1 MERTARMSMREEPP
15 MFPHISGGE
24 PSALGAAASADTDV
38 ALEVNEEPMGG
49 SESSAEVGQRSE
61 VTVVMTFDEDSSYGT
76 DDADSGLFYETVGS
90 SAFTFPKENGRTYHA
105 YQEGKYLMP
114 NDEKEQ
120 DRMDMIY
127 HSL

>member
-38 ALEVNEEPMGG
+38 ALEVDEEPMGG

-61 VTVVMTFDEDSSYGT
+61 VTVVMVSAGPTRGVK
-76 DDADSGLFYETVGS
+76 GLVGE
-90 SAFTFPKENGRTYHA
+90 AV
-105 YQEGKYLMP
+105 EGLM
-114 NDEKEQ
+114 
-120 DRMDMIY
+120 R
-127 HSL
+127 L